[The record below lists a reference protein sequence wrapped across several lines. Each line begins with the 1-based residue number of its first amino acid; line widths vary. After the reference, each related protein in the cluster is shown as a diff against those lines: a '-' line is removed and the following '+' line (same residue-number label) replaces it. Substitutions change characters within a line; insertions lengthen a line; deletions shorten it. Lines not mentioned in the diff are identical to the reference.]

1 MKMKMVK
8 VSEKGQIA
16 IPKDIRVEIGIDK
29 GDELVIIQSG
39 NKIVM
44 IKSSKV
50 VENLLDDFSDMVT
63 HAEESFKDIWDNDED
78 EIWNKL

>member
-1 MKMKMVK
+1 MVK